1 MKRFAVFKWSILE
14 FTAMGLAFLCAK
26 KLWDIN
32 ECGLIAYFTS
42 ELRGKCLPQ
51 RVEQN
56 TNTNTPVM
64 RPEDPRKNRLHYFQ
78 RFLTELKGTTFYFFK
93 YITCHLAVIG
103 VIVGELYYLHWLMK
117 IGTIFMV
124 IAPKS

>member
-56 TNTNTPVM
+56 TNTNTP
-64 RPEDPRKNRLHYFQ
+64 
-78 RFLTELKGTTFYFFK
+78 
-93 YITCHLAVIG
+93 G
-103 VIVGELYYLHWLMK
+103 VNFINVLREA
-117 IGTIFMV
+117 FV
-124 IAPKS
+124 PVDPKSIKIY